1 VVVAESEPLARRA
14 AKAVKVVY
22 EDLLAVISIE
32 DAIESNSFYEQY
44 GNALETGD
52 LEAGF
57 AASDHVLEGSLKLGG
72 QEHFYLEP
80 NAAVVIPT
88 ENDEYTLIASTQA
101 PNKHQVYVA
110 STLGLPMHKLV
121 CKTKRIGGGFGGK
134 ETRSIFIHCAI
145 AVPAFHLKRPIKA
158 VLDRDEDMQMTGT
171 RHPFMA
177 KYKVGFTN
185 DGRVTALDIDLYNNA
200 GNSWDLSSAV
210 MDRALMH
217 ADSVYKFPAQRVRG
231 HMCRTNIASN
241 TAFRGFGGP
250 QGLMAAEVVMER
262 VSRHLGM
269 SSLTVR
275 QPHLYREG
283 DLTHF
288 GMVMENCQVVACWDE
303 VQQQAGGWE
312 ARRAAVDSFNKQN
325 RWRKRGLALTPTKF
339 GIAFTK
345 LTYNQGGA
353 LVHIYTDG
361 TVLVT
366 HGGVEMGQGLHTK
379 MAQVAAHELG
389 VPVSQVFIAETST
402 DKVPNASPTAG
413 SASTDL
419 YGMAVLDAC
428 QQINKRLEPYRA
440 QSAEKGW
447 TFGQMANQA
456 YTDRV
461 DLSAHGFYATPEV
474 TGFGGPRPFNYFVF
488 GAAISEVELD
498 TLTGDW
504 QLLRSD
510 IVMDVGNPINPAI
523 DIGQIEG
530 GFVQGMGWLCLEE
543 MIWGDKAH
551 PWVKPGHLFTKGP
564 GTYKIPTAND
574 IPIDFQVTLL
584 QNTPNPRA
592 VHSSKA
598 VGEPPFHLGAAVYFA
613 LKDAVYAAREAAGI
627 QGWFDLDAPATPE
640 KLRMACVDDLTAAY
654 APADLRCLMSC

>member
-1 VVVAESEPLARRA
+1 
-14 AKAVKVVY
+14 
-22 EDLLAVISIE
+22 
-32 DAIESNSFYEQY
+32 
-44 GNALETGD
+44 
-52 LEAGF
+52 
-57 AASDHVLEGSLKLGG
+57 
-72 QEHFYLEP
+72 
-80 NAAVVIPT
+80 
-88 ENDEYTLIASTQA
+88 
-101 PNKHQVYVA
+101 
-110 STLGLPMHKLV
+110 MHKLV

-134 ETRSIFIHCAI
+134 ETRSIFMHCAI
-145 AVPAFHLKRPIKA
+145 AVPAYHLRRPVKA

-177 KYKVGFTN
+177 KYKVGFTSE
-185 DGRVTALDIDLYNNA
+185 GKVTALDIDLYSNA

-217 ADSVYKFPAQRVRG
+217 ADCVYKFPAQRVRG

-262 VSRHLGM
+262 VSRHLGL

-275 QPHLYREG
+275 QPHLYREA
-283 DLTHF
+283 DTTHF
-288 GMVMENCQVVACWDE
+288 GMVMENCQVLACWDE
-303 VQQQAGGWE
+303 VQQQAGGWDT
-312 ARRAAVDSFNKQN
+312 RRAAVDAFNKQN

-345 LTYNQGGA
+345 LTYNQGGS

-389 VPVSQVFIAETST
+389 IPVSQVFIAETST

-428 QQINKRLEPYRA
+428 QQLNKRLEPYRS
-440 QSAEKGW
+440 QSADKGW
-447 TFGQMANQA
+447 SFAQMVSQA
-456 YTDRV
+456 YIDRV
-461 DLSAHGFYATPEV
+461 DLSAHGFYATPDV
-474 TGFGGPRPFNYFVF
+474 TGFGGARPFNYFVF

-510 IVMDVGNPINPAI
+510 VVMDVGNPINPAI

-551 PWVKPGHLFTKGP
+551 PWVRPGHLFTKGP

-574 IPIDFQVTLL
+574 IPVDFRVTLL

-613 LKDAVYAAREAAGI
+613 LKDAVYAAREAAGV

-640 KLRMACVDDLTAAY
+640 KLRMACFDELTAMY
-654 APADLRCLMSC
+654 APKDLSCLMSC